1 MIIGVSG
8 KSGSGKSSVA
18 KYLANELGFTL
29 LDLDV
34 ISKKIREDYKSEIL
48 ELVRDNILNKD
59 DIDSKKLGKILF
71 ENPSLMEKYNLFI
84 YGKQKEV
91 IAKYEG
97 KNIIID
103 SIFLPIMEIFEN
115 LDVGVLVYCDE
126 KVRMERVMKRD
137 NITKE
142 YFLLRDKNGLNYNKE
157 DFDYVIYN
165 DNDYIEQLNELLD
178 KIKK

>member
-18 KYLANELGFTL
+18 RYLANELGFIL

-48 ELVRDNILNKD
+48 ELVRENILNKN

-71 ENPSLMEKYNLFI
+71 ENPGLMEKYNLFI
-84 YGKQKEV
+84 YSKQKEV
-91 IAKYEG
+91 IATYEG
-97 KNIIID
+97 QDIVID
-103 SIFLPIMEIFEN
+103 SIFLPIMEIFSN
-115 LDVGVLVYCDE
+115 LDIKILVSCDE
-126 KVRMERVMKRD
+126 KIRMERVMKRD
-137 NITKE
+137 NISEE
-142 YFLLRDKNGLNYNKE
+142 YFLLRDKNGLSYNKE
-157 DFDYVIYN
+157 DFDYIIDN
-165 DNDYIEQLNELLD
+165 DNGYIEQLETLLN